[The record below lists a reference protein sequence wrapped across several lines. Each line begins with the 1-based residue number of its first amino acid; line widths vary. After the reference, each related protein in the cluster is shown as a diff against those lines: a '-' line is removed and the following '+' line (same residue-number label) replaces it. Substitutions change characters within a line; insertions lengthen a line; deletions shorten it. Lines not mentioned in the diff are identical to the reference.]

1 LVYLENDKSI
11 MKKEEVLEI
20 RIELR
25 IDSQCSLFLVLGK
38 DGALAR
44 QGSGTKDISKERFLG
59 QSDGQYF
66 KELIGDID
74 EEIFDHFGVYDLP
87 EKDGSQCHLSVVF
100 KDEKGVSGFD
110 FYFGYK
116 SKNGPQIKIA
126 GLLDKAVKIT
136 EDWYRE
142 ALNKKRKKWWQ
153 L

>member
-1 LVYLENDKSI
+1 MVYLENDKPI

-25 IDSQCSLFLVLGK
+25 IDSQCALFVVLGK

-66 KELIGDID
+66 KELMKEMD
-74 EEIFDHFGVYDLP
+74 EEIFEHFGVYDMP

-100 KDEKGVSGFD
+100 KDEKSVHGFD
-110 FYFGYK
+110 FYYGYK
-116 SKNGPQIKIA
+116 SKNGPHFQIA
-126 GLLDKAVKIT
+126 SLVDKAVKIT
-136 EDWYRE
+136 EGWYRE
-142 ALNKKRKKWWQ
+142 ALNKKKKKWWQ
-153 L
+153 F